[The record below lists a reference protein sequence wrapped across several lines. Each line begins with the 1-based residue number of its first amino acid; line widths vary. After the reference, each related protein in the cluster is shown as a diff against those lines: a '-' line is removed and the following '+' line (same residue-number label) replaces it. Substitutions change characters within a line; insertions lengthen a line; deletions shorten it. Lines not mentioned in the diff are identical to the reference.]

1 MGYNETHTLN
11 LKEETMTLNILK
23 SRRERAAQI
32 RLEQVQLEEHY
43 RMMELISI
51 ASKNGMK

>member
-1 MGYNETHTLN
+1 
-11 LKEETMTLNILK
+11 MTLNILK
-23 SRRERAAQI
+23 SRRDRAAQI
-32 RLEQVQLEEHY
+32 RLDQANLDHHY

>member
-1 MGYNETHTLN
+1 
-11 LKEETMTLNILK
+11 MTLNILK
-23 SRRERAAQI
+23 SRRDRAAQI
-32 RLEQVQLEEHY
+32 RLEQADLEHHY

>member
-1 MGYNETHTLN
+1 MI
-11 LKEETMTLNILK
+11 LNILK
-23 SRRERAAQI
+23 ARRARSEYFRAQE
-32 RLEQVQLEEHY
+32 LELARHY